1 MQSRIPHFGK
11 GEKNTA
17 KNELFSRSE
26 RCIKAKKK
34 HQTLPEEASPT
45 T

>member
-1 MQSRIPHFGK
+1 MQSRIPYSGK

-17 KNELFSRSE
+17 KKELFSRSE
-26 RCIKAKKK
+26 RCIKAKKR
-34 HQTLPEEASPT
+34 QTLPEEASPT